1 MNRRPRPQKE
11 GSQGPW
17 FKSGFYGLRGRFMIR
32 YSRAFS
38 KALFKSIRFL

>member
-1 MNRRPRPQKE
+1 MSRPPPLGRKFVRS
-11 GSQGPW
+11 G